1 MSIARINMLEFDT
14 EDDLEKRA
22 KVYSNEGPKLF
33 PNAEILLTIRTG
45 PTSAMSVSVY
55 PDEVMAEE
63 ALTRRDK
70 HFKTAEIQPREAW
83 YLEGRVVQ
91 RHIK

>member
-14 EDDLEKRA
+14 ENDLEERA
-22 KVYSNEGPKLF
+22 KEYMSEAPKLF

-55 PDEVMAEE
+55 PNEQDAEVALVKRDE
-63 ALTRRDK
+63 
-70 HFKTAEIQPREAW
+70 HFKSAKIQPREAW
-83 YLEGRVVQ
+83 YLEGKVVQ

>member
-14 EDDLEKRA
+14 EDDLEQRA
-22 KVYSNEGPKLF
+22 RVYMNEGPELF
-33 PNAEILLTIRTG
+33 PNAEILLTIKTG

-55 PDEVMAEE
+55 PNELMAKE
-63 ALTRRDK
+63 ALIKREK
-70 HFKTAEIQPREAW
+70 HFKTAKIQPREAW

-91 RHIK
+91 RHVK